1 MILITILFS
10 NVKYKVKKIKKFTD
24 ASSRKSIE
32 SAKRETDLI
41 FNATIN
47 SIKKYARFNN
57 PTIKTNFLRE

>member
-47 SIKKYARFNN
+47 SIKKYYQVKNGSLDR
-57 PTIKTNFLRE
+57 